1 MRKTFKQFERVPVEV
16 VEKIL
21 EQQTHFTKSD
31 NHSNVKRKPVPRK
44 LRRAARGSSLLPK
57 KAEVLTS

>member
-21 EQQTHFTKSD
+21 EEQSRI
-31 NHSNVKRKPVPRK
+31 VKTDAGHKPLPRK
-44 LRRAARGSSLLPK
+44 VRRAARGSNLLIMK
-57 KAEVLTS
+57 IEALTP